1 MGGEGFVKFLRKGPQ
16 LDRVANLHSDAMRWR
31 WWLLYGLSEQEVFPG
46 LVAEG
51 LDPLDE
57 AEIVKEV
64 YAGAVECK
72 ESEKLLLWKQE
83 KAEMLRVG
91 LIKSTYVDGNEF
103 LWNVDYHVLQ
113 DRFSKK
119 GATSK
124 DRYYSSFLKLNDR
137 ERCLF
142 LVLLS
147 SFAPLGIEL
156 EVFSIPRY
164 SDQFES
170 FAGGRL
176 PLFDTVRPEGGM
188 NGMKALIVKVTD
200 DVQRFVLERKKG
212 TKSETQEFVQWYCE
226 KFKLRVKKPYAV
238 GGKDFKLVSEMLKLF
253 SATELQTM
261 AERFFREDDAYA
273 KKAGYTIGVFKC
285 CLNRLVSTK
294 PRRSIGAEDYNRPV
308 SM

>member
-1 MGGEGFVKFLRKGPQ
+1 
-16 LDRVANLHSDAMRWR
+16 LDRIANLRSDALRWR
-31 WWLLYGLSEQEVFPG
+31 WWVLYGLSEQEVFPG

-51 LDPLDE
+51 LAPLDE
-57 AEIVKEV
+57 SEIVDEV
-64 YAGAVECK
+64 YRGAVECK

-83 KAEMLRVG
+83 KAELLQAG
-91 LIKSTYVDGNEF
+91 LIKATYMDGKEF
-103 LWNVDYHVLQ
+103 VWNVDYHSQQ
-113 DRFSKK
+113 DRYSKK
-119 GATSK
+119 GTTTK
-124 DRYYSSFLKLNDR
+124 DRYYSSFLKLHDR
-137 ERCLF
+137 EKCLF

-164 SDQFES
+164 RDQFES
-170 FAGGRL
+170 FAGCRL
-176 PLFDTVRPEGGM
+176 PLFDTVRPDGM
-188 NGMKALIVKVTD
+188 NGMKALIGKVTD
-200 DVQRFVLERKKG
+200 DVQKFVLERKRG
-212 TKSETQEFVQWYCE
+212 TGSDTQDFVMWYCE
-226 KFKLRVKKPYAV
+226 KFKSEVKKPYAV

-253 SATELQTM
+253 STAELETM
-261 AERFFREDDAYA
+261 ADRFFREDDKYA